1 MAKRIIN
8 LALMAHADAGKTTI
22 TEHFLF
28 KGGLSK
34 KVGSVDEGTTH
45 SDFLQVERDRGI
57 SVRASFNSFD
67 WKGTCVNL
75 IDTPGHIDF
84 TAELERILPVIDAAI
99 LVVSAV
105 EGIQAQTEAIWEA
118 LQERNI
124 PVLFFVNKVD
134 RIGSDVEAVVE
145 DIKKE
150 FTTDII
156 RFQHISNE
164 GLTSVEIV
172 STSKYEEEYE
182 ELIAGLDEALLER
195 YLDNGVLSEQEL
207 EQGLKAGFNERALF
221 PVLVGASKLDLG
233 VDELLDFVEKYFPM
247 APYHPEDAVSAYVYA
262 VGKDKTL
269 GKTVYLRMFGGVL
282 KARDL
287 LVNNRLGEEEKVSL
301 IKKGYGLR
309 FDTVDT
315 IESGDIAMVT
325 GLKNAKVGD
334 VLGIHSDRIPKQISI
349 HEPLLSVQAIP
360 DREADYANLANALLQ
375 LSDEDPSLD
384 FEWDKEERSLHL
396 RIYGEIQTQILKSML
411 NNRFGVEASFTDPT
425 VVYKET
431 INQSVEGYERYWMP
445 KPCWAIVRFKIEP
458 GVRGSGIVYK
468 SAISVDAVH
477 QKYQNEVE
485 RTIPEAVEQSI
496 KGWELTDV
504 KITLIEGEDHVMHS
518 RPGDFVIATNM
529 AIMNGLQEIGTQ
541 LLEPIVRLKIQ
552 ANVELLGS
560 LSSEI
565 IQRRGQFESPTI
577 DGDKMVLFADV
588 PLSMILDFPVRLS
601 SMSGGKAKLIYTLK
615 GYQACT
621 DEQGVIRPYK
631 GVNPLDR
638 SKYILKMR
646 KALQ

>member
-22 TEHFLF
+22 TEHFLY

-34 KVGSVDEGTTH
+34 QVGSVDEGTTH

-99 LVVSAV
+99 LVISAV

-164 GLTSVEIV
+164 GLTSVEIA
-172 STSKYEEEYE
+172 SSSKYEEEYE

-195 YLDNGVLSEQEL
+195 YLENGVLSQKEL
-207 EQGLKAGFNERALF
+207 EQGLKAGFNERTLF

-233 VDELLDFVEKYFPM
+233 VDELLDFVEEYFPK

-309 FDTVDT
+309 FDTVDA

-334 VLGIHSDRIPKQISI
+334 VLGTHSVRIPKQISI
-349 HEPLLSVQAIP
+349 HEPLL
-360 DREADYANLANALLQ
+360 DL
-375 LSDEDPSLD
+375 
-384 FEWDKEERSLHL
+384 
-396 RIYGEIQTQILKSML
+396 
-411 NNRFGVEASFTDPT
+411 
-425 VVYKET
+425 
-431 INQSVEGYERYWMP
+431 
-445 KPCWAIVRFKIEP
+445 
-458 GVRGSGIVYK
+458 
-468 SAISVDAVH
+468 
-477 QKYQNEVE
+477 
-485 RTIPEAVEQSI
+485 
-496 KGWELTDV
+496 
-504 KITLIEGEDHVMHS
+504 
-518 RPGDFVIATNM
+518 
-529 AIMNGLQEIGTQ
+529 
-541 LLEPIVRLKIQ
+541 
-552 ANVELLGS
+552 
-560 LSSEI
+560 
-565 IQRRGQFESPTI
+565 
-577 DGDKMVLFADV
+577 
-588 PLSMILDFPVRLS
+588 
-601 SMSGGKAKLIYTLK
+601 
-615 GYQACT
+615 
-621 DEQGVIRPYK
+621 
-631 GVNPLDR
+631 
-638 SKYILKMR
+638 
-646 KALQ
+646 